1 MYFIQGMPFTL
12 EELPKFMS
20 ELDEVKL
27 DADTAREYTLD
38 DLYTSSDYLVLEGCH
53 PILFDLSDWIENYE
67 EVPD

>member
-1 MYFIQGMPFTL
+1 MYFIQGMPFTF

-38 DLYTSSDYLVLEGCH
+38 DLYTASDYLVLEGC
-53 PILFDLSDWIENYE
+53 P
-67 EVPD
+67 